1 MEGGAGQWWYGR
13 DAVVQVVPPL
23 LEVVSSPAS
32 AGFFSPILWPRLD
45 QCFLTLVTSV
55 SILWSWVDQC
65 FPGQIRH
72 RVGFA
77 PFAPFAT
84 LAPFA
89 LFAPPLDT
97 GESVQVHLP
106 YCLIGIEQEEP
117 LDQTPTP
124 LGFHPATTGCS
135 ANGV

>member
-1 MEGGAGQWWYGR
+1 MFRYSGHG
-13 DAVVQVVPPL
+13 L
-23 LEVVSSPAS
+23 
-32 AGFFSPILWPRLD
+32 
-45 QCFLTLVTSV
+45 TSV
-55 SILWSWVDQC
+55 SPVKSDI
-65 FPGQIRH
+65 

-84 LAPFA
+84 LALFALFA

-97 GESVQVHLP
+97 GKSVQVHLP

-124 LGFHPATTGCS
+124 LGSHLPL
-135 ANGV
+135 GVKCQRGLT

>member
-1 MEGGAGQWWYGR
+1 
-13 DAVVQVVPPL
+13 VVQVVPPL

-32 AGFFSPILWPRLD
+32 AGFFSPIHWPRLD

-77 PFAPFAT
+77 PFAPFAPFAT
-84 LAPFA
+84 LALFA

-97 GESVQVHLP
+97 GKSVQVHLP
-106 YCLIGIEQEEP
+106 YCLCGNEQEEP

-124 LGFHPATTGCS
+124 
-135 ANGV
+135 